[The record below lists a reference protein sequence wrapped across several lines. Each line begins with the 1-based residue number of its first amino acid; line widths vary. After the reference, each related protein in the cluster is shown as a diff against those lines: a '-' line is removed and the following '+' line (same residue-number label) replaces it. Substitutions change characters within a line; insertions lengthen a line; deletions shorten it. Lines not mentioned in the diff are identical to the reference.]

1 MLRLEYM
8 QTDTFTTNTN
18 TASRDSS
25 LDALAEVNLSIL
37 GQLIVELSVISEAVY
52 TRKISEQTSSIGMH
66 LRHVVEFY
74 QGFLRTVSDGSNALC
89 YDNRQRNLLFETS
102 KESAIQELE
111 VIKQAIGSMAVN
123 DDPMTLSVIIAPSK
137 PPVSITTTL
146 RRELYHLLDHSIH
159 HMALIK
165 LIAEKQNVTLAEGFG
180 LAKSTEAYQ
189 RSVN

>member
-1 MLRLEYM
+1 M
-8 QTDTFTTNTN
+8 QADTLTTNIN
-18 TASRDSS
+18 AASCDSS
-25 LDALAEVNLSIL
+25 LDVLAEVNLSIL
-37 GQLIVELSVISEAVY
+37 GQFIAELSVLSEEVY

-74 QGFLRTVSDGSNALC
+74 QAFLRAVSDGESNALC

-111 VIKQAIGSMAVN
+111 VIRQAVASMTVN
-123 DDPMTLSVIIAPSK
+123 NGPMTLSVIIAPST
-137 PPVSITTTL
+137 PPVSITTTF

-165 LIAEKQNVTLAEGFG
+165 LIAEKQNITLAEGFG

-189 RSVN
+189 QRVS